1 MSDVSR
7 LPARFEIRWSQLE
20 ARKPYARPFGVLF
33 AEDTGPSTVGLA
45 VDGADLLFYEQF
57 RIAVLTMLG
66 EIFSEPRA
74 EASEDV
80 QRAWLDVISE
90 LLPDA
95 TVESITPID
104 AQDEL
109 RGMHYRFVARVVGVD
124 DPARLEA
131 VQLLDYQLFQAI
143 VAHQTGRLFRD
154 AGVESVVDPVARRR
168 LWTQRLQ
175 GLLRPRP

>member
-1 MSDVSR
+1 MSDMSR
-7 LPARFEIRWSQLE
+7 LPARYEIRWSQLE
-20 ARKPYARPFGVLF
+20 ARKPYARPFGVFF
-33 AEDTGPSTVGLA
+33 ADDKGLSPVGLA

-57 RIAVLTMLG
+57 RVAVLAMLG

-95 TVESITPID
+95 ALESITPID

-109 RGMHYRFVARVVGVD
+109 RGMHYRFVVRLVGVD

-131 VQLLDYQLFQAI
+131 EQVLDYQLFQAI
-143 VAHQTGRLFRD
+143 VAHQTGRVLRD
-154 AGVESVVDPVARRR
+154 PGVEGVADSAARRR
-168 LWTQRLQ
+168 LWAQRVH
-175 GLLRPRP
+175 GLLQR

>member
-7 LPARFEIRWSQLE
+7 LPARYEIRWSQLE

-33 AEDTGPSTVGLA
+33 ADDKGLPTVGLA

-57 RIAVLTMLG
+57 RLAVLTMLG
-66 EIFSEPRA
+66 EIFNEPRA

-90 LLPDA
+90 LLPVA

-109 RGMHYRFVARVVGVD
+109 RGLHYRFVVRVVGVA
-124 DPARLEA
+124 DPAQLEA
-131 VQLLDYQLFQAI
+131 EQVLDYQLFQAI
-143 VAHQTGRLFRD
+143 VAHQTGRVLRD
-154 AGVESVVDPVARRR
+154 AGVESVADPAARRR
-168 LWTQRLQ
+168 LWAQRVQALLQ
-175 GLLRPRP
+175 R